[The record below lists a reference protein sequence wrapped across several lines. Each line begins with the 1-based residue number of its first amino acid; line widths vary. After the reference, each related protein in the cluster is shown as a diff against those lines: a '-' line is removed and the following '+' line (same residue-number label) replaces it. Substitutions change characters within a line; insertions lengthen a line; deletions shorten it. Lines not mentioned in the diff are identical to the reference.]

1 MYNFPLAQPNV
12 PHVANWLGVGGRRV
26 DKAAYVGR

>member
-12 PHVANWLGVGGRRV
+12 PRVENWLGVGARRV
-26 DKAAYVGR
+26 DKAECVGW